1 MIKFFQ
7 KSETDKYIIIK
18 ILFIKITFKKK
29 PLKNKPQKSDIDTI
43 VWWIPIKSL
52 RDSIRNIYYEYKNS
66 FNEIDNENKLRQE
79 FLNSRIDRIE
89 KILNEIKS
97 KDEDKDVLYNFYMFN
112 KYKEELLKQ
121 KAKNG
126 EKIKVIFLVNYAS
139 KFGVESIY
147 YSMLES
153 EIFDPY
159 ILVVHPRDNLF
170 EENPIY
176 FKEALENY
184 NIFKERGYRTLFAYN
199 MENMKAIDI
208 ENFKPDIIFINNPN
222 MYQISIFKNININ
235 LKYLTC
241 YINYSINV
249 VNQDKYH
256 YKHLHINT
264 CYKMFAETYYCYKK
278 HMNINNGFNTVL
290 TGYPKLDSYKKD
302 IGKCIIPKKIDNGNK
317 IVIYAP
323 HWSIRDSDE
332 LATFHLYHKY
342 FMKLLKENPNINFVF
357 KPHPDLRYRIID
369 SKIMD
374 IEYYEN
380 YIKEWDN
387 SNNGIYISDGG
398 YIDLFRKS
406 SCLITDSGSFIAEYL
421 PSENPCIYLINPEKE
436 NLIENTFN
444 DFAKPIVNSYY
455 LCYNEEDINK
465 YFNEIIINENDY
477 MKDKRLNLIKDSFIN
492 IGSAGKIITEYLS
505 DIFVNK

>member
-1 MIKFFQ
+1 MIKLFE
-7 KSETDKYIIIK
+7 KHEDEKYIIIK
-18 ILFIKITFKKK
+18 ILFIKISIRKKSS
-29 PLKNKPQKSDIDTI
+29 KSDIDF
-43 VWWIPIKSL
+43 VAQRIPFRSL
-52 RDSIRNIYYEYKNS
+52 RDSIKNIYYEINRKLDNNTKYFNANMQYS
-66 FNEIDNENKLRQE
+66 F
-79 FLNSRIDRIE
+79 
-89 KILNEIKS
+89 
-97 KDEDKDVLYNFYMFN
+97 YNFN

-121 KAKNG
+121 KAKNR
-126 EKIKVIFLVNYAS
+126 EKIKVIFLIPESA
-139 KFGVESIY
+139 KFGMESIY

-159 ILVVHPRDNLF
+159 ILVVHPRDNF
-170 EENPIY
+170 FDENQTY
-176 FKEALENY
+176 FKEAVESY
-184 NIFKERGYRTLFAYN
+184 NLFKERGYRTLFAYN

-222 MYQISIFKNININ
+222 MFSFGVFKNININ

-249 VNQDKYH
+249 ASLDDYH
-256 YKHLHINT
+256 YNNSSINT

-302 IGKCIIPKKIDNGNK
+302 IKECIIPKKIDNGNK

-323 HWSIRDSDE
+323 HWSIGKIDTLTR
-332 LATFHLYHKY
+332 LGTFNLYHKY

-357 KPHPDLRYRIID
+357 KPHPSLRDRIID
-369 SKIMD
+369 YKIMD

-380 YIKEWDN
+380 YIKEWNN
-387 SNNGIYISDGG
+387 SNNGIYISDGE

-421 PSENPCIYLINPEKE
+421 PSENPCIYLINPEEE

-492 IGSAGKIITEYLS
+492 IGSAGKIITDYLS

>member
-1 MIKFFQ
+1 MIKLFE
-7 KSETDKYIIIK
+7 KHEYEKYIIIK
-18 ILFIKITFKKK
+18 ILFIKISIRKKSS
-29 PLKNKPQKSDIDTI
+29 KSDIDFI
-43 VWWIPIKSL
+43 AQWIPIRSL
-52 RDSIRNIYYEYKNS
+52 RDAIKNIYYEINRKLDNNTKYFNANMQYS
-66 FNEIDNENKLRQE
+66 F
-79 FLNSRIDRIE
+79 
-89 KILNEIKS
+89 
-97 KDEDKDVLYNFYMFN
+97 YNFN

-121 KAKNG
+121 KSKNR
-126 EKIKVIFLVNYAS
+126 EKIKVIFLIPESA
-139 KFGVESIY
+139 KFGMESIY

-159 ILVVHPRDNLF
+159 ILVVHPRDNF
-170 EENPIY
+170 FDENQTY
-176 FKEALENY
+176 FKEAVESY
-184 NIFKERGYRTLFAYN
+184 NLFKERGYRTLFAYN
-199 MENMKAIDI
+199 MENMKAINI

-222 MYQISIFKNININ
+222 MFSFGVFKNININ

-249 VNQDKYH
+249 ASLDDYH
-256 YKHLHINT
+256 YNNSSINT

-302 IGKCIIPKKIDNGNK
+302 IKECIIPKKIDNGNK

-323 HWSIRDSDE
+323 HWSIGKIDTLTR
-332 LATFHLYHKY
+332 LGTFNLYHKY

-357 KPHPDLRYRIID
+357 KPHPSLRDRIID
-369 SKIMD
+369 YKIMD

-380 YIKEWDN
+380 YIKEWNN
-387 SNNGIYISDGG
+387 SNNGIYISDGE

-477 MKDKRLNLIKDSFIN
+477 MKDKRLNLIKDCFIN

>member
-18 ILFIKITFKKK
+18 ILFIKISIRKKSS
-29 PLKNKPQKSDIDTI
+29 KSDIDSI
-43 VWWIPIKSL
+43 AQWIPFRSL
-52 RDSIRNIYYEYKNS
+52 RYAIKNIYYEINRKLDNNTKQLNANMQYS
-66 FNEIDNENKLRQE
+66 F
-79 FLNSRIDRIE
+79 
-89 KILNEIKS
+89 
-97 KDEDKDVLYNFYMFN
+97 YNFN

-121 KAKNG
+121 KAKKWK
-126 EKIKVIFLVNYAS
+126 KIKVIFLIPESA
-139 KFGVESIY
+139 KFGMESIY

-159 ILVVHPRDNLF
+159 ILVVHPRDNF
-170 EENPIY
+170 FDENQTY
-176 FKEALENY
+176 FKEAVESY
-184 NIFKERGYRTLFAYN
+184 NLFKERGYRTLFAYN

-222 MYQISIFKNININ
+222 MFSFGVFKNININ

-249 VNQDKYH
+249 ASLDDYH
-256 YKHLHINT
+256 YNNSSINT

-302 IGKCIIPKKIDNGNK
+302 IKECIIPKKIDNGNK

-323 HWSIRDSDE
+323 HWTIGKTDMIR
-332 LATFHLYHKY
+332 LGTFNLYHKY

-387 SNNGIYISDGG
+387 SNNGIYISDGE

-455 LCYNEEDINK
+455 LCYNEKDINK

>member
-18 ILFIKITFKKK
+18 ILFIKISIRKKSS
-29 PLKNKPQKSDIDTI
+29 KSDIDSI
-43 VWWIPIKSL
+43 AQWIPFRSL
-52 RDSIRNIYYEYKNS
+52 RYAIKNIYYEINRKLDNNTKQLNANMQYS
-66 FNEIDNENKLRQE
+66 F
-79 FLNSRIDRIE
+79 
-89 KILNEIKS
+89 
-97 KDEDKDVLYNFYMFN
+97 YNFN

-121 KAKNG
+121 KAKKWK
-126 EKIKVIFLVNYAS
+126 KIKVIFLIPESA
-139 KFGVESIY
+139 KFGMESIY

-159 ILVVHPRDNLF
+159 ILVVHPRDNF
-170 EENPIY
+170 FDENQTY
-176 FKEALENY
+176 FKEAVESY
-184 NIFKERGYRTLFAYN
+184 NLFKERGYRTLFAYN

-222 MYQISIFKNININ
+222 MFSFGVFKNININ

-249 VNQDKYH
+249 ASLDDYH
-256 YKHLHINT
+256 YNNSSINT

-302 IGKCIIPKKIDNGNK
+302 IKECIIPKKIDNGNK

-323 HWSIRDSDE
+323 HWTIGKTDMIR
-332 LATFHLYHKY
+332 LGTFNLYHKY

-387 SNNGIYISDGG
+387 SNNGIYISDGE

-477 MKDKRLNLIKDSFIN
+477 MKDKRLNLIKDCFIN
-492 IGSAGKIITEYLS
+492 IGSAGKIITDYLS

>member
-18 ILFIKITFKKK
+18 ILFIKISIRKKSS
-29 PLKNKPQKSDIDTI
+29 KSDIDSI
-43 VWWIPIKSL
+43 AQWIPFRSL
-52 RDSIRNIYYEYKNS
+52 RYAIKNIYYEINRKLDNNTKQLNANMQYS
-66 FNEIDNENKLRQE
+66 F
-79 FLNSRIDRIE
+79 
-89 KILNEIKS
+89 
-97 KDEDKDVLYNFYMFN
+97 YNFN

-121 KAKNG
+121 KAKKWK
-126 EKIKVIFLVNYAS
+126 KIKVIFLIPESA
-139 KFGVESIY
+139 KFGMESIY

-159 ILVVHPRDNLF
+159 ILVVHPRDNF
-170 EENPIY
+170 FDENQTY
-176 FKEALENY
+176 FKEAVESY
-184 NIFKERGYRTLFAYN
+184 NLFKERGYRTLFAYN

-222 MYQISIFKNININ
+222 MFSFGVFKNININ

-249 VNQDKYH
+249 ASLDDYH
-256 YKHLHINT
+256 YNNSSINT

-323 HWSIRDSDE
+323 HWTIGKTDMIR
-332 LATFHLYHKY
+332 LGTFNLYHKY

-387 SNNGIYISDGG
+387 SNNGIYISDGE

-455 LCYNEEDINK
+455 LCYNEKDINK

-477 MKDKRLNLIKDSFIN
+477 MKDKRLNLIKDCFIN
-492 IGSAGKIITEYLS
+492 IGSAGKIITDYLS

>member
-18 ILFIKITFKKK
+18 ILFIKISIRKKSS
-29 PLKNKPQKSDIDTI
+29 KSDIDSI
-43 VWWIPIKSL
+43 AQWIPFRSL
-52 RDSIRNIYYEYKNS
+52 RYAIKNIYYEINRKLDNNTKQLNANMQYS
-66 FNEIDNENKLRQE
+66 F
-79 FLNSRIDRIE
+79 
-89 KILNEIKS
+89 
-97 KDEDKDVLYNFYMFN
+97 YNFN

-121 KAKNG
+121 KAKKWK
-126 EKIKVIFLVNYAS
+126 KIKVIFLIPESA
-139 KFGVESIY
+139 KFGMESIY

-159 ILVVHPRDNLF
+159 ILVVHPRDNF
-170 EENPIY
+170 FDENQTY
-176 FKEALENY
+176 FKEAVESY
-184 NIFKERGYRTLFAYN
+184 NLFKERGYRTLFAYN

-222 MYQISIFKNININ
+222 MFSFGVFKNININ

-249 VNQDKYH
+249 ASLDDYH
-256 YKHLHINT
+256 YNNSSINT

-302 IGKCIIPKKIDNGNK
+302 IKECIIPKKIDNGNK

-323 HWSIRDSDE
+323 HWTIGKTDMIR
-332 LATFHLYHKY
+332 LGTFNLYHKY

-387 SNNGIYISDGG
+387 SNNGIYISDGE

-455 LCYNEEDINK
+455 LFYNEKDINK

-477 MKDKRLNLIKDSFIN
+477 MKDKRLNLIKDCFIN
-492 IGSAGKIITEYLS
+492 IGSAGKIITDYLS

>member
-1 MIKFFQ
+1 MIKLFE
-7 KSETDKYIIIK
+7 KHEDEKYIIIK
-18 ILFIKITFKKK
+18 ILFIKISIRKKSS
-29 PLKNKPQKSDIDTI
+29 KSDIDFI
-43 VWWIPIKSL
+43 AQWIPIRSL
-52 RDSIRNIYYEYKNS
+52 RDAIKNIYYEINRKLDNNTKYFNANMQYS
-66 FNEIDNENKLRQE
+66 F
-79 FLNSRIDRIE
+79 
-89 KILNEIKS
+89 
-97 KDEDKDVLYNFYMFN
+97 YNFN

-121 KAKNG
+121 KAKKWK
-126 EKIKVIFLVNYAS
+126 KIKVIFLIPESA
-139 KFGVESIY
+139 KFGMESIY

-159 ILVVHPRDNLF
+159 ILVVHPRDNF
-170 EENPIY
+170 FDENPIY
-176 FKEALENY
+176 FKEAVESY
-184 NIFKERGYRTLFAYN
+184 NLFKERGYRTLFAYN
-199 MENMKAIDI
+199 TKNMKAIDI

-222 MYQISIFKNININ
+222 MYHISIFKNININ

-249 VNQDKYH
+249 ASLDDYH
-256 YKHLHINT
+256 YNNSSINT

-302 IGKCIIPKKIDNGNK
+302 IKECIIPKKIDNGNK

-323 HWSIRDSDE
+323 HWSIGKIDTLTR
-332 LATFHLYHKY
+332 LGTFNLYHKY

-387 SNNGIYISDGG
+387 SNNGIYISDGE

-406 SCLITDSGSFIAEYL
+406 SCLITDSGSFISEYL

-455 LCYNEEDINK
+455 LCYNEKDINK

-477 MKDKRLNLIKDSFIN
+477 MKDKRLNLIKDCFIN

>member
-18 ILFIKITFKKK
+18 ILFIKISIRKKSS
-29 PLKNKPQKSDIDTI
+29 KSDIDSI
-43 VWWIPIKSL
+43 AQWIPFRSL
-52 RDSIRNIYYEYKNS
+52 RYAIKNIYYEINRKLDNNTKQLNANMQYS
-66 FNEIDNENKLRQE
+66 F
-79 FLNSRIDRIE
+79 
-89 KILNEIKS
+89 
-97 KDEDKDVLYNFYMFN
+97 YNFN

-121 KAKNG
+121 KAKKWK
-126 EKIKVIFLVNYAS
+126 KIKVIFLIPESA
-139 KFGVESIY
+139 KFGMESIY

-159 ILVVHPRDNLF
+159 ILVVHPRDNF
-170 EENPIY
+170 FDENQTY
-176 FKEALENY
+176 FKEAVESY
-184 NIFKERGYRTLFAYN
+184 NLFKERGYRTLFAYN

-222 MYQISIFKNININ
+222 MFSFGVFKNININ

-249 VNQDKYH
+249 ASLDDYH
-256 YKHLHINT
+256 YNNSSINT

-302 IGKCIIPKKIDNGNK
+302 IKECIIPKKIDNGNK

-323 HWSIRDSDE
+323 HWTIGKTDMIR
-332 LATFHLYHKY
+332 LGTFNLYHKY

-387 SNNGIYISDGG
+387 SNNGIYISDGE

-455 LCYNEEDINK
+455 LCYNEKDINK

-477 MKDKRLNLIKDSFIN
+477 MKDKRLNLIKDCFIN
-492 IGSAGKIITEYLS
+492 IGSAGKIITDYLS

>member
-18 ILFIKITFKKK
+18 ILFIKISIRKKSS
-29 PLKNKPQKSDIDTI
+29 KSDIDSI
-43 VWWIPIKSL
+43 AQWIPFRSL
-52 RDSIRNIYYEYKNS
+52 RYAIKNIYYEINRKLDNNTKQLNANMQYS
-66 FNEIDNENKLRQE
+66 F
-79 FLNSRIDRIE
+79 
-89 KILNEIKS
+89 
-97 KDEDKDVLYNFYMFN
+97 YNFN

-121 KAKNG
+121 KAKKWK
-126 EKIKVIFLVNYAS
+126 KIKVIFLIPESA
-139 KFGVESIY
+139 KFGMESIY

-159 ILVVHPRDNLF
+159 ILVVHPRDNF
-170 EENPIY
+170 FDENQTY
-176 FKEALENY
+176 FKEAVESY
-184 NIFKERGYRTLFAYN
+184 NLFKERGYRTLFAYN

-222 MYQISIFKNININ
+222 MFSFGVFKNININ

-249 VNQDKYH
+249 ASLDDYH
-256 YKHLHINT
+256 YNNSSINT

-302 IGKCIIPKKIDNGNK
+302 IKECIIPKKIDNGNK

-323 HWSIRDSDE
+323 HWTIGKTDMIR
-332 LATFHLYHKY
+332 LGTFNLYHKY

-387 SNNGIYISDGG
+387 SNNGIYISDGE

-421 PSENPCIYLINPEKE
+421 PSENPCIYIINPEKE

-477 MKDKRLNLIKDSFIN
+477 MKDKRLNLIKDCFIN
-492 IGSAGKIITEYLS
+492 IGSAGKIITDYLS

>member
-1 MIKFFQ
+1 MIKLFE
-7 KSETDKYIIIK
+7 KHEDEKYIIIK
-18 ILFIKITFKKK
+18 ILFIKISIRKKSS
-29 PLKNKPQKSDIDTI
+29 KSDIDF
-43 VWWIPIKSL
+43 VAQRIPFRSL
-52 RDSIRNIYYEYKNS
+52 RDSIKNIYYEINRKLDNNTKYFNANMQYS
-66 FNEIDNENKLRQE
+66 F
-79 FLNSRIDRIE
+79 
-89 KILNEIKS
+89 
-97 KDEDKDVLYNFYMFN
+97 YNFN

-121 KAKNG
+121 KAKNR
-126 EKIKVIFLVNYAS
+126 EKIKVIFLIPESA
-139 KFGVESIY
+139 KFGMESIY

-159 ILVVHPRDNLF
+159 ILVVHPRDNF
-170 EENPIY
+170 FDENQTY
-176 FKEALENY
+176 FKEAVESY
-184 NIFKERGYRTLFAYN
+184 NLFKERGYRTLFAYN
-199 MENMKAIDI
+199 I

-222 MYQISIFKNININ
+222 MFSFGVFKNININ

-249 VNQDKYH
+249 ASLDDYH
-256 YKHLHINT
+256 YNNSSINT

-302 IGKCIIPKKIDNGNK
+302 IKECIIPKKIDNGNK

-323 HWSIRDSDE
+323 HWSIGKIDTLTR
-332 LATFHLYHKY
+332 LGTFNLYHKY

-357 KPHPDLRYRIID
+357 KPHPSLRDRIID
-369 SKIMD
+369 YKIMD

-380 YIKEWDN
+380 YIKEWNN
-387 SNNGIYISDGG
+387 SNNGIYISDGE

-421 PSENPCIYLINPEKE
+421 PSENPCIYLINPEEE

-492 IGSAGKIITEYLS
+492 IGSAGKIITDYLS

>member
-1 MIKFFQ
+1 MIKLFE
-7 KSETDKYIIIK
+7 KHEDEKYIIIK
-18 ILFIKITFKKK
+18 ILFIKISIRKKSSK
-29 PLKNKPQKSDIDTI
+29 YDIDF
-43 VWWIPIKSL
+43 VAQWIPFRSL
-52 RDSIRNIYYEYKNS
+52 RDAIKNIYYEINRKLDNNTKYFNANMQYS
-66 FNEIDNENKLRQE
+66 F
-79 FLNSRIDRIE
+79 
-89 KILNEIKS
+89 
-97 KDEDKDVLYNFYMFN
+97 YNFN

-121 KAKNG
+121 KSKNG
-126 EKIKVIFLVNYAS
+126 EKIKVIFLIPESA
-139 KFGVESIY
+139 KFGMESIY

-159 ILVVHPRDNLF
+159 ILVVHPRDNF
-170 EENPIY
+170 FDENQTY
-176 FKEALENY
+176 FKEAVESY
-184 NIFKERGYRTLFAYN
+184 NLFKERGYRTLFAYN
-199 MENMKAIDI
+199 MENMKAINI

-222 MYQISIFKNININ
+222 MFSFGVFKNININ

-249 VNQDKYH
+249 ANLDDYH
-256 YKHLHINT
+256 YNNSSINT

-302 IGKCIIPKKIDNGNK
+302 IKECIIPKKIDNGNK

-323 HWSIRDSDE
+323 HWTIGKTDTLIR
-332 LATFHLYHKY
+332 LGTFNLYHKY

-357 KPHPDLRYRIID
+357 KPHPSLRDRIID
-369 SKIMD
+369 YKIMD

-380 YIKEWDN
+380 YIKEWNN
-387 SNNGIYISDGG
+387 SNNGIYISDGE

-421 PSENPCIYLINPEKE
+421 PSENPCIYLINPEEE

>member
-1 MIKFFQ
+1 MIKLFE
-7 KSETDKYIIIK
+7 KHEDEKYIIIK
-18 ILFIKITFKKK
+18 ILFIKISIRKKSS
-29 PLKNKPQKSDIDTI
+29 KSDIDFI
-43 VWWIPIKSL
+43 AQWIPFRSL
-52 RDSIRNIYYEYKNS
+52 RDSIKNIYYEINRKLDNNTKQLNANMQYS
-66 FNEIDNENKLRQE
+66 F
-79 FLNSRIDRIE
+79 
-89 KILNEIKS
+89 
-97 KDEDKDVLYNFYMFN
+97 YNFN

-121 KAKNG
+121 KAKKWK
-126 EKIKVIFLVNYAS
+126 KIKVIFLVNYAS

-153 EIFDPY
+153 EIFEPY

-170 EENPIY
+170 DENPIY

-199 MENMKAIDI
+199 MKNMKAIDI

-222 MYQISIFKNININ
+222 MYQISIFKNINVN

-302 IGKCIIPKKIDNGNK
+302 IKECIIPKKIDNGNK

-323 HWSIRDSDE
+323 HWSIGKIDTLTR
-332 LATFHLYHKY
+332 LGTFNLYHKY

-369 SKIMD
+369 YKIMD

-380 YIKEWDN
+380 YIKEWNN
-387 SNNGIYISDGG
+387 SNNGIYISDGE

>member
-1 MIKFFQ
+1 MIKLFE
-7 KSETDKYIIIK
+7 KHEDEKYIIIK
-18 ILFIKITFKKK
+18 ILFIKISIRKKSS
-29 PLKNKPQKSDIDTI
+29 KSDIDFI
-43 VWWIPIKSL
+43 AQWIPFRSL
-52 RDSIRNIYYEYKNS
+52 RDAIKNIYYEINRKLDNNTKYFNANMQYS
-66 FNEIDNENKLRQE
+66 F
-79 FLNSRIDRIE
+79 
-89 KILNEIKS
+89 
-97 KDEDKDVLYNFYMFN
+97 YNFN

-126 EKIKVIFLVNYAS
+126 EKIKVIFLIPESA
-139 KFGVESIY
+139 KFGMESIY

-159 ILVVHPRDNLF
+159 ILVVHPRDNF
-170 EENPIY
+170 FDENQTY
-176 FKEALENY
+176 FKEAVESY
-184 NIFKERGYRTLFAYN
+184 NLFKERGYRTLFAYN
-199 MENMKAIDI
+199 MENMKAINI

-222 MYQISIFKNININ
+222 MLSFGVFKNININ

-249 VNQDKYH
+249 ASLDDYH
-256 YKHLHINT
+256 YNNSSINT

-302 IGKCIIPKKIDNGNK
+302 IKECIIPKKIDNGNK

-323 HWSIRDSDE
+323 HWSIGKIDTLTR
-332 LATFHLYHKY
+332 LGTFNLYHKY

-357 KPHPDLRYRIID
+357 KPHPSLRDRIID
-369 SKIMD
+369 YKIMD

-387 SNNGIYISDGG
+387 SNNGIYISDGE

-421 PSENPCIYLINPEKE
+421 PSENPCIYLINPEKK